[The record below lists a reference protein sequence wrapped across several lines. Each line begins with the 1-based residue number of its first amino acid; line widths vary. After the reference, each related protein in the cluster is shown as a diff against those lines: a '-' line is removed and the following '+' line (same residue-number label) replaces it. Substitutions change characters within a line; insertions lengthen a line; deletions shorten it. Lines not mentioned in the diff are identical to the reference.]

1 MKILIM
7 GLPGSGKT
15 TLALK
20 LSKKLKAKWLN
31 ADKIRKKFNDWDFSK
46 EGRIRQAKR
55 MAKISQKYE
64 KKGYI
69 VVADFVCPK
78 TKTRKLF
85 NSNFIIWM
93 DTIKASKFKDTNTI
107 FVKPKKFDIRIK
119 SMSLDFR
126 EKDSSKIAKKI
137 KKIFKIN

>member
-1 MKILIM
+1 MIGIFQKKVELD
-7 GLPGSGKT
+7 
-15 TLALK
+15 
-20 LSKKLKAKWLN
+20 KLKEWQN
-31 ADKIRKKFNDWDFSK
+31 F
-46 EGRIRQAKR
+46 
-55 MAKISQKYE
+55 QKYE
-64 KKGYI
+64 KKGYV

-126 EKDSSKIAKKI
+126 EKDLKNCKE
-137 KKIFKIN
+137 N